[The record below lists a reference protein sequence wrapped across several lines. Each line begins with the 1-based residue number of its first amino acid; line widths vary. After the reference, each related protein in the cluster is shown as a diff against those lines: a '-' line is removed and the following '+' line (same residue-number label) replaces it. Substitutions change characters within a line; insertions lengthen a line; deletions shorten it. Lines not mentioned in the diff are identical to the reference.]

1 MLWVDIIQELT
12 SEELARN
19 FIAIH
24 ECSRELVLG

>member
-19 FIAIH
+19 FIAIN
-24 ECSRELVLG
+24 ERSRELVLG